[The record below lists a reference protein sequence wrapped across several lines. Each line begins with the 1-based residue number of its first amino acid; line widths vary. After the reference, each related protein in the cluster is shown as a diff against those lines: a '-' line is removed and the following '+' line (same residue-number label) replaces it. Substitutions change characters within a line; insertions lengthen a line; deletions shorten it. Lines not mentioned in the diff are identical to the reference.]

1 MNMKVRHIETEK
13 IISNSFHN
21 AFTSLCFWRGT
32 FYLAFREAENHGITP
47 PGRIRILASKRP
59 LRAHTWSDVASIVH
73 PQHDYRDPRL
83 IATPD
88 YLFMICGAYVPSPHL
103 QYVHGLSAMSGENQI
118 WSYFI
123 YTRDGRTWS
132 QPHPML
138 RPNAWAWSA
147 AVAQG
152 GMWRMASYDVGAMES
167 CNTITLWGGT
177 PMRGFQHLGI
187 MYDGGNL
194 EKEWGT
200 FRYTASMPSE
210 PVLYQPTPETL
221 ACCLRTGGTMLLGV
235 VRHGLPW
242 RWEETGLRL
251 HPSCVIQTKHGW
263 LLAAR
268 ELVPVYR
275 RGARGKILEEIERY
289 DTQVTLWHIE
299 GNRFEKVLT
308 LEGSGDCGYCG
319 MCEGEKPGE
328 ILVSYYASDKAPV
341 PCADIFM
348 AQVRIEL

>member
-1 MNMKVRHIETEK
+1 MRATLLDTCQVTRETRH
-13 IISNSFHN
+13 S
-21 AFTSLCFWRGT
+21 AFTSIARWKGT
-32 FYLAFREAENHGITP
+32 YYLAYRSAQHHGITP
-47 PGRIRILASKRP
+47 PGEIHILTSDRP
-59 LRAHTWSDVASIVH
+59 ARAHTWTLTEHLAH
-73 PQHDYRDPRL
+73 PEKDFRDPRL
-83 IATPD
+83 VATPD

-103 QYVHGLSAMSGENQI
+103 QYVHGLSAMSGDNQI

-147 AVAQG
+147 AVTQG
-152 GMWRMASYDVGAMES
+152 GMWCMASYDVGAMES

-177 PMRGFQHLGI
+177 PMRGFQHRGV

-194 EKEWGT
+194 EKDDSAY
-200 FRYTASMPSE
+200 RYTASMPSE

-221 ACCLRTGGTMLLGV
+221 ACCLRTGTTMLLGV

-251 HPSCVIQTKHGW
+251 HPSAILRTQYGW

-268 ELVPVYR
+268 ELVPVYKR
-275 RGARGKILEEIERY
+275 AVRGKPQEIERY
-289 DTQVTLWHIE
+289 DTSVTLWAVQ
-299 GNRFEKVLT
+299 GNRFAKVLT

-319 MCEGEKPGE
+319 MCEGEKPGD

-341 PCADIFM
+341 PCADVFV
-348 AQVRIEL
+348 AQVRVEG